1 MSKEIILI
9 TGHTGFIGRA
19 LVTELSSC
27 KLRLVGRRS
36 LPGQSGEFFQRQ
48 LDAHEDFGA
57 CLQGVTVVI
66 HTAAQT
72 HVMGDATATTLAAYK
87 TVNLDATINLARQS
101 AAAGVKRFIFIS
113 TIKVNGESTQPSHPF
128 KASDKMMAA
137 DAYSQSKADA
147 ELALHEIAAASSMEI
162 VIIRPP
168 LVYGPGV
175 KANFDSMLRIAKFNL
190 PLPLGAINN
199 RRSMVALGNLVDLI
213 KTCIYHPN
221 AASQT
226 FLVSD
231 DQDLS
236 TSELLRTM
244 VRAYGKK
251 PRLIPMPQGW
261 LFFIGR
267 ITGKQDIIRRLCESL
282 QVDISHTKSILGWSP
297 PLSVEQ
303 CIKSCIAKEDLC

>member
-1 MSKEIILI
+1 MSKDIILI
-9 TGHTGFIGRA
+9 TGHTGFVGRA
-19 LVTELSSC
+19 LVGELSSYQ
-27 KLRLVGRRS
+27 LRLVGRRAH
-36 LPGQSGEFFQRQ
+36 PGQPGEFFQKQ
-48 LDAHEDFGA
+48 FDAHEDFST
-57 CLQGVTVVI
+57 CLQGVKVVI

-72 HVMGDATATTLAAYK
+72 HVMGDKSAATLAAYK
-87 TVNLDATINLARQS
+87 TVNLDATTNLARQA

-128 KASDKMMAA
+128 TASDKMMAA

-147 ELALHEIAAASSMEI
+147 ERALHEIAEASSMEI

-175 KANFDSMLRIAKFNL
+175 KANFESMLRIAKLNL

-199 RRSMVALGNLVDLI
+199 RRSMVSLGNLVDLI
-213 KTCIYHPN
+213 KTCIHHPN

-236 TSELLRTM
+236 TSDLLRTM
-244 VRAYGKK
+244 VQAYGKT
-251 PRLIPMPQGW
+251 PRLIPVPERW
-261 LFFIGR
+261 LLLLGR
-267 ITGKQDIIRRLCESL
+267 ITGKQDIVCRLCDSL

-303 CIKSCIAKEDLC
+303 SIKSCIAKEDLC